1 MDNELNELNE
11 LHTLAVTTFQNVANL
26 TPSLRQMVASAKV
39 YQKSI
44 QTTCNFAVMFVESM
58 QNVANAALVSE
69 GATKVLGDVLSDI
82 IDAFKEIENIK
93 LELAKVFINEVI
105 IPLESKVEIQLGNV
119 KTTHKN
125 YSQLNKAQSE
135 AVEKV
140 RSSVLKVR
148 RRSLRKRRPSQK
160 YEEKE
165 RQALNALSLEET
177 KLKEVR
183 EQGLRDA
190 LVEERRLYCFVADR
204 MCSYGKGIVLF
215 NNKINS
221 FINQKV
227 PDWLQFISKPT
238 ELPPESENIITN
250 PLGYKIGTVKKKVI
264 KPDRK
269 DTLRRGKSFNNH
281 YPTKYS
287 TLDGRSIRGSSRPSI
302 SNFALSS
309 RGNLTDAASQARS
322 LSGST
327 SPTHSEKDTQ
337 EVTNTTSSYTN
348 DWDESKIVEEQQIK
362 IPTNEKVED
371 NSPAKSEYANVNIL
385 NQKFDDVS
393 ISRCHS
399 YSGNRIELNK
409 TIEQNSSSA
418 ILRME
423 SEISHKEHKSY
434 EPSEDSLEASDF
446 RSRLASIQNLL
457 NQRQVKEKTV
467 VKNRLKAIYAHTA
480 RDGSQLTF
488 EKGDIIIPICEPTSG
503 WQYGENEKTGLS
515 GWYPAAYTEEVVI
528 STISCNKSGATPNA
542 TYLSSFNQYKSATLH
557 KASHK
562 TAPIVAKKSA
572 KITAKKTSIVATLGN
587 SEQNNE
593 NPRTQSTS
601 GSPRIRSA
609 NSMPH
614 MVHEI
619 ENSKNEKLDVAASKQ
634 RTSLQ
639 QSFDDSFD
647 DEEMDA
653 NFNMPPPPPP
663 PIFSES
669 ELAVLN

>member
-165 RQALNALSLEET
+165 KQAVNALSLEET

-204 MCSYGKGIVLF
+204 MCSYGKGIVLC

-238 ELPPESENIITN
+238 ELPPESENIIMN

-337 EVTNTTSSYTN
+337 EVTNTTPSYTH
-348 DWDESKIVEEQQIK
+348 DWDESKIDEEQQIK

-409 TIEQNSSSA
+409 TIEQNNSSA

-423 SEISHKEHKSY
+423 SEISHKEHKFY
-434 EPSEDSLEASDF
+434 GPSEDSLEASDF

-467 VKNRLKAIYAHTA
+467 VKNRLKAIYDHTA

-528 STISCNKSGATPNA
+528 STIRLVTI
-542 TYLSSFNQYKSATLH
+542 YKSF
-557 KASHK
+557 KC
-562 TAPIVAKKSA
+562 I
-572 KITAKKTSIVATLGN
+572 
-587 SEQNNE
+587 
-593 NPRTQSTS
+593 
-601 GSPRIRSA
+601 
-609 NSMPH
+609 
-614 MVHEI
+614 
-619 ENSKNEKLDVAASKQ
+619 
-634 RTSLQ
+634 
-639 QSFDDSFD
+639 
-647 DEEMDA
+647 
-653 NFNMPPPPPP
+653 
-663 PIFSES
+663 
-669 ELAVLN
+669 